1 MFSISYK
8 DSILRS
14 SLLLII
20 FGISGMTALIYEI
33 TWIRPLSLVFGTTLY
48 SVTTIVASFILGLG
62 LGSWIMGKYT
72 DRMKNTLQYF
82 AITQVFIGIYGI
94 FLLLVFPHLP
104 DFYSNLYHVTPNYE
118 LFLTLQVMFSI
129 LLLIIPTTL
138 MGSTLPL
145 LFKAYTKN
153 IGKIGESVGKLDGS
167 NSFGAMIG
175 VLCAGFIMIPVLGIH
190 LTVIITAIINFTI
203 GFGVLFGQRKI
214 KKIFVVPI
222 IVAVVLVLFVFP
234 SYNVD
239 VMNSAVFI
247 VKPSYSLLEFHEE
260 NKAYSKTLYYDESQY
275 ASILVQD
282 HGEYIN
288 LKINGK
294 IQCSDEPSSVQG
306 LKNLAN
312 LPSDLFVGNPNSALN
327 IGLGCGTTAAELS
340 KNIPTTTIEIDPSI
354 VKASEIFYQDTPHTL
369 IIDDA
374 RNWLLRNSETF
385 DIIITEPTD
394 LYVNDVNVLYTK
406 EFFQILHDSVSEKG
420 LVAQWIPVYELTNT
434 DFHIMYNT
442 FHSVFPYVYGYQMEL
457 GSDQQIILVGSKFAL
472 ENYENELFLFDHSTI
487 KEMKTEL
494 NTDDKPIIEFRVSK
508 NLFAVGSSDSVL
520 GKIKIGN

>member
-1 MFSISYK
+1 
-8 DSILRS
+8 
-14 SLLLII
+14 
-20 FGISGMTALIYEI
+20 MTALIYEI

-72 DRMKNTLQYF
+72 DRMMNTLQYF
-82 AITQVFIGIYGI
+82 AVTQVLIGIYGI

-118 LFLTLQVMFSI
+118 VFLTLQVMFSI

-145 LFKAYTKN
+145 LLKAYTNN

-175 VLCAGFIMIPVLGIH
+175 VLCAGFVMIPILGIH
-190 LTVIITAIINFTI
+190 LTIIVTAMINFTI
-203 GFGVLFGQRKI
+203 GFGILFGQRKI
-214 KKIFVVPI
+214 KKIFIIP
-222 IVAVVLVLFVFP
+222 IVAVIVLILFVFP

-239 VMNSAVFI
+239 VMNSAVYI
-247 VKPSYSLLEFHEE
+247 AKPSYSLLEFHEE

-275 ASILVQD
+275 SSLLVQD
-282 HGEYIN
+282 HGRYTN

-294 IQCSDEPSSVQG
+294 IQCSDDEYSVSG

-312 LPSDLFVGNPNSALN
+312 LPSELYFVNVGTAPISALN
-327 IGLGCGTTAAELS
+327 VGLGCGTSAVELAKS
-340 KNIPTTTIEIDPSI
+340 MPTTTIEIDPSMI
-354 VKASEIFYQDTPHTL
+354 KASEIFHQDIPHKL
-369 IIDDA
+369 VIDDA
-374 RNWLLRNSETF
+374 RNWLVRNSETF
-385 DIIITEPTD
+385 DIIVTEPSD
-394 LYVNDVNVLYTK
+394 PYINHSILFTK
-406 EFFQILHDSVSEKG
+406 EYFQIIYDSTSDNG
-420 LVAQWIPVYELTNT
+420 LVAQWIPVYELKNI

-457 GSDQQIILVGSKFAL
+457 GSEQQIILIGSKFAL
-472 ENYENELFLFDHSTI
+472 ENYENELYLFDHSTI
-487 KEMKTEL
+487 REMETEL
-494 NTDDKPIIEFRVSK
+494 NTDDKPIIEFRVSR
-508 NLFAVGSSDSVL
+508 NLFDVGDSEL
-520 GKIKIGN
+520 GKIMIGN